1 MLQPKEF
8 LCTSVTLHILY
19 ASGYKKRAHASFEAL
34 LYVVERRD
42 QVRTCIK
49 DPCHLALTLDS
60 GGLLRGINGLGI
72 TLSQGVL
79 VELGR
84 MSGLFTDRLGERH
97 KQGSCV
103 EEPRREFAT

>member
-19 ASGYKKRAHASFEAL
+19 ASGYKKRPHASFRAL

-49 DPCHLALTLDS
+49 DPCRLALTLDS
-60 GGLLRGINGLGI
+60 GGLLRGTYGLGI
-72 TLSQGVL
+72 TLFRPIDIFVCVL
-79 VELGR
+79 TLI
-84 MSGLFTDRLGERH
+84 GLINVVLFCLEIW
-97 KQGSCV
+97 
-103 EEPRREFAT
+103 

>member
-1 MLQPKEF
+1 MLNRLF
-8 LCTSVTLHILY
+8 LSH
-19 ASGYKKRAHASFEAL
+19 
-34 LYVVERRD
+34 
-42 QVRTCIK
+42 
-49 DPCHLALTLDS
+49 
-60 GGLLRGINGLGI
+60 
-72 TLSQGVL
+72 GVL